1 MDHVRGTR
9 FGWGADVV
17 SVPVGE
23 HRPVVEPGAFA
34 QVFDKKGQQSQSWGA
49 F

>member
-1 MDHVRGTR
+1 MDRVRGTR

-17 SVPVGE
+17 SAPVNE
-23 HRPVVEPGAFA
+23 HRPVIELGGLRTGFF
-34 QVFDKKGQQSQSWGA
+34 QKGQQSQSWGA

>member
-1 MDHVRGTR
+1 MGRVRGTR

-17 SVPVGE
+17 SMPVSE
-23 HRPVVEPGAFA
+23 HRPVIELGALA
-34 QVFDKKGQQSQSWGA
+34 QVFEKKGQQSQSWGA